1 MPGAAWF
8 MTVGVFVNRFGSFVI
23 LFLALYLTRQL
34 HFSPTQAGTAVAA
47 YGVGEV
53 LAGGAG
59 GDLADRIGRRNT
71 ITLSMLGSAAALIAL
86 SQASSFRAIVAL
98 AFVVGLMS
106 EMYRPASAA
115 LAIDLV
121 PEGGRV
127 TVFAVLRLASNLG
140 FAAGSALAGFFADH
154 SFLWLFLAD
163 AASSALFAII
173 AVLALPA
180 DSGQRA
186 EEGESPKPGYRALL
200 SDRAFLLLLVSAAFI
215 TFVYYQELVGV
226 PLHVRAVRV
235 VERRL
240 RAAADVQR
248 RPRGA
253 AGAPPVVHHHATP
266 AEADTGARVP
276 AGGRRVQPDRRGEHH
291 ADAPGD
297 GRGLVGRRDDRR
309 PRELRVR
316 GRHRA
321 EAHAGRYQ
329 GIFGLAWGSG
339 AVTGPALGAFLLG
352 RNSML
357 FWPLLAVLGVA
368 AAGLVLVGRAAGAA
382 IMQAEET
389 AVRPGSP
396 DPPPSPRRRR
406 FPPARARPSSRSP
419 AAATWSAIRACPG
432 SGSGG
437 RPGPGGAA
445 GEAEPPRRAHSG
457 RQEVDAGARRIYR
470 LDIFD

>member
-1 MPGAAWF
+1 MPSAAWF

-34 HFSPTQAGTAVAA
+34 HFSATEAGTGVAA

-71 ITLSMLGSAAALIAL
+71 IALSMLGSAASLIAL

-98 AFVVGLMS
+98 AFVIGLTS
-106 EMYRPASAA
+106 EMYRPACAA

-121 PEGGRV
+121 PEGGRI

-180 DSGQRA
+180 DSGHRA
-186 EEGESPKPGYRALL
+186 EEGEGPKPGYLALV

-226 PLHVRAVRV
+226 PLHVRAVGLSNADFGLLLTFNGGLV
-235 VERRL
+235 VLLELPLSSITMRL
-240 RAAADVQR
+240 P
-248 RPRGA
+248 PRQMLALGFLLVGVGFGLTGA
-253 AGAPPVVHHHATP
+253 AKSMPMLLATVAIWSAGEMIGAPVSYAYV
-266 AEADTGARVP
+266 ADI
-276 AGGRRVQPDRRGEHH
+276 
-291 ADAPGD
+291 APKHM
-297 GRGLVGRRDDRR
+297 R
-309 PRELRVR
+309 
-316 GRHRA
+316 
-321 EAHAGRYQ
+321 GRYQ

-352 RNSML
+352 SNSML

-368 AAGLVLVGRAAGAA
+368 AAGLVLVGRASGAA

-389 AVRPGSP
+389 AVRPGGP
-396 DPPPSPRRRR
+396 G
-406 FPPARARPSSRSP
+406 P
-419 AAATWSAIRACPG
+419 AAQPAPQEIPPGEGPAIEPITG
-432 SGSGG
+432 SSYLVGYPSVS
-437 RPGPGGAA
+437 RFRF
-445 GEAEPPRRAHSG
+445 RRKARSG
-457 RQEVDAGARRIYR
+457 RRGRRG
-470 LDIFD
+470 